1 MAKSKRKKMKAAVSA
16 KKREKTASGQTK
28 AAEYVGHLWELHRLQ
43 GVLLSRL
50 DKEVK

>member
-1 MAKSKRKKMKAAVSA
+1 MAKSRRKKMRAAVSA
-16 KKREKTASGQTK
+16 KKGKKTASSQTK